1 MSFLT
6 IYLLLGCIWMFILQI
21 LNDKVVIEE
30 YRLRLSVV
38 EILIGMVIWPISFI
52 IFVKSIINR

>member
-6 IYLLLGCIWMFILQI
+6 VYLLLGCTWMFILQI

-30 YRLRLSVV
+30 YRLRLGVV
-38 EILIGMVIWPISFI
+38 EVLIGMVIWPISFI
-52 IFVKSIINR
+52 IFLRSIFK

>member
-6 IYLLLGCIWMFILQI
+6 IYLLLGCTWMFILQI

-30 YRLRLSVV
+30 YRLRLGVV
-38 EILIGMVIWPISFI
+38 EVLIGMVIWPISFI
-52 IFVKSIINR
+52 IFLRSIFK

>member
-6 IYLLLGCIWMFILQI
+6 IYLLLGCTWMFILQI

-30 YRLRLSVV
+30 YRLRLGVV

-52 IFVKSIINR
+52 IFLRSIFK

>member
-6 IYLLLGCIWMFILQI
+6 IYLLLGCTWMFILQI

-30 YRLRLSVV
+30 YRLRLGVV
-38 EILIGMVIWPISFI
+38 EILIGMVIWLSSFI
-52 IFVKSIINR
+52 IFLRSIFK

>member
-30 YRLRLSVV
+30 YRLRLGVV

-52 IFVKSIINR
+52 IFLRSIFK